1 MPCAW
6 SPRSSPP
13 PRPLRAG
20 IAGGASPVPS
30 HPLRA
35 LCRLLGFCLLST
47 LATAACLPF
56 AQAPGKIGADA
67 CVTGTV
73 LKVQESEKGGA
84 WFLDFC
90 PDYNKC
96 PFTVVV
102 FTRDLKNVGDVRQL
116 QGKTIEIWGHIQSY
130 GGRAEIILRN
140 SRQLHGEAAKLPP
153 LPKDYDVT
161 RRGHYSAT
169 APSGQKPKRPT
180 GGASKAGAVPGAPV
194 TTQPNPDDVEKPE
207 TPR

>member
-1 MPCAW
+1 
-6 SPRSSPP
+6 
-13 PRPLRAG
+13 LR
-20 IAGGASPVPS
+20 GALALTFLWLLPS
-30 HPLRA
+30 
-35 LCRLLGFCLLST
+35 G
-47 LATAACLPF
+47 LASAACMPITE
-56 AQAPGKIGADA
+56 APKKIGADA

-73 LKVQESEKGGA
+73 FKVQESEKGGA

-90 PDYNKC
+90 QDYRQC

-102 FTRDLKNVGDVRQL
+102 FARDLRDVGDVRQL
-116 QGKTIEIWGHIQSY
+116 QGKTIELWGRIRSY

-140 SRQLHGEAAKLPP
+140 SRQLRGEAAKLPP

-161 RRGHYSAT
+161 RRGRYSAT

-180 GGASKAGAVPGAPV
+180 GGASKVGALPGAPG
-194 TTQPNPDDVEKPE
+194 TTPASPDEVEKPE

>member
-1 MPCAW
+1 MGRANPI
-6 SPRSSPP
+6 SSRS
-13 PRPLRAG
+13 
-20 IAGGASPVPS
+20 
-30 HPLRA
+30 LRA
-35 LCRLLGFCLLST
+35 LCRLLWFCLLSK
-47 LATAACLPF
+47 LAIAACVPF

-73 LKVQESEKGGA
+73 VKVEESEKGGA

-90 PDYNKC
+90 ADYRTC

-102 FTRDLKNVGDVRQL
+102 FTRDLKDVGDVRQL
-116 QGKTIEIWGHIQSY
+116 QGKTIEVWGRIQSY

-140 SRQLHGEAAKLPP
+140 ARQLHGEAAKLPP

-169 APSGQKPKRPT
+169 APSGQKPKRST
-180 GGASKAGAVPGAPV
+180 GGASKAGAIPGAPV
-194 TTQPNPDDVEKPE
+194 TTPAHPDEDEKPE